1 VSRDSSQKRDEF
13 WVSLVEFCRK
23 PSATNGR
30 MLLEEQFREGW
41 LYASLAKAQLQ
52 PSEIASAVGNF
63 GKYLKHRKD
72 NPKNYSSEDALDFAC
87 HCPLCRGEAGV
98 HYIRVFD
105 LACNLYAAVYTVR
118 QATEHNRDLLHEP
131 ITDYFHKAVRFL
143 RQGAEKLTSI
153 SWKATDPLRDLLHQY
168 AARYPDPAM
177 NLIDELLHYFLHGQ
191 WRPSQRGVAATFPLA
206 FQNGGAI
213 AKLVLE
219 RTDALVSGFY
229 PHPKLLLATRW
240 DEAFAEQFACA
251 WAHHATDRNATLR
264 WSLEPYR
271 SEGTVWKGVAITGPS
286 IGAAVGVALKCI
298 ENPNQPP
305 PDIDCALT
313 GKLEPNGS
321 LGNVGGYRGKSTL
334 FVKYP
339 NLRLIYPCCDAEV
352 VQDEIPDYLDRLIPV
367 DTLEQALQHA
377 IELPDAVRAY
387 LEQLI
392 EKLDNTPWYYN
403 GQQISPQEHFIPS
416 RVLVEKLPAVRPEQP
431 VREQSRP
438 EESDRGFAAH
448 IRRMFGRARPR
459 STHQQAELQPQETP
473 GNPREELQSELY
485 DLPHTSHQRLQKLE
499 MSWSDFTKRIYE
511 DSARVNSEKRK
522 ELKRF
527 ALIGSPGSGKTF
539 STRHLAIKTAQQAL
553 QDLNEGKPL
562 DEICIPF
569 WLPAAKLGETGNL
582 RDAIAELLP
591 SLPRAWLDNI
601 LDNILEKGSFLLVI
615 DALDELRVSQQAKFQ
630 TCVQRIGVQQGEG
643 QQDDGKVGVQ
653 QGEDQQEDGKV
664 DIQQGDGKKRIVLVT
679 CRTMHW
685 EERSRWLGWEK
696 LPDAVEL
703 APLELREQRLF
714 IEKFFSAEISQAQS
728 LQKRLRENYVLQHAC
743 RTPLLLTFACLLHG
757 ENLLR
762 SDLTYAE
769 LYAHILRRLIRGT
782 WRNLAEPLAASE
794 VDEEPAMRQLETI
807 AWNLFRQSPERNL
820 FTLDEW
826 RSAESRVSPA
836 SLDPDELLK
845 KLERVGVVV
854 FAGYDGR
861 GDSQWSF
868 AHRSILEFLAARCL
882 SRQPNWLDEISQH
895 FWFQPEWVEVLTFLA
910 GLVENADPL
919 VERLEQEQDDIFGS
933 MLLLQARVVGFGKVS
948 ETLAQRVAERAVKWY
963 LRARVPNQFTLPI
976 LQAIGRHAVQPLCNV
991 IEQANHAPR
1000 MVRILQ
1006 KIPLL
1011 EDRRRKTLA
1020 AACEA
1025 LEVIG
1030 HPAAVDTLRSIL
1042 TSEEDFE
1049 IVRQAIRALC
1059 AIGDRSAV
1067 RALIQEMQNRGF
1079 AAYQPTEEW
1088 SKLGTVEAIEE
1099 LTKILGT
1106 ANQPWILAEIC
1117 RILGAVGSHKSVD
1130 ALIDALHNPEAQVRS
1145 AACYALGA
1153 IGSDKAVDPLI
1164 RALDDPEVEV
1174 RRGACYAL
1182 GAIGGDRAADALL
1195 QALDREEDSGV
1206 RARIYEALGKTGYAK
1221 SIDKLVDRG
1230 LREPEDWVYS
1240 EACKALG
1247 KLLPLSELDQRRQ
1260 ELAVTA
1266 LIEASQNGHPR
1277 FRLEAAK
1284 VLVEIGNPHAAE
1296 VLENILRE
1304 VQRTIRKEVFAVLER
1319 GKWTSR
1325 SFRELCR
1332 EMKYYNNFSFS
1343 FIGENIRICSEA
1355 RELLATIGSQ
1365 LSVQTLIDS
1374 LRSDFDLFL
1383 EVACRVLGVD
1393 TIQGSRLIQ
1402 QAIQEEDKRIR
1413 RRARR
1418 ELKKINRDSERI
1430 LTYAASTFSWY
1441 KSLVDAT
1448 RGSLSIITKP
1458 EAVPTLVDALESN
1471 DAYIELVVSI
1481 CDTLGAIGDERAV
1494 DALIQRAKH
1503 SENVGV
1509 RKAACHA
1516 LGAIGTPEAIQTLM
1530 EIALRGDRST
1540 CWAAFVA
1547 IYKAG
1552 AGRGYNYIASLLRVG
1567 RGEPQDEKL
1576 TRFLLG
1582 CAQYQISALERL
1594 RAIGSR
1600 SAIRHLLFIGDDHE
1614 TQIEAYVTAVEI
1626 CFKDIK
1632 PKESRNSQ
1640 NCKVLAS
1647 FLFTFFPY
1655 WALTDRP
1662 LLWNLLFAVCAF
1674 FKSRLTHSRFF
1685 QISLLKK
1692 LFSEFVIK
1700 VINIPSFI
1708 TDIVSLFSA
1717 RFRLRVSQRANP
1729 SGSLLDNWMW
1739 LWMVP
1744 PLGIRIISS
1753 LHVGVV
1759 TLFFRYFIILTLPF
1773 LLPLAMCCGFI
1784 SPKLAIYLFIAF
1796 AIMSI
1801 SFLAYSVIGLFL
1813 VIGSMLTRRI
1823 VRLSLPLLIVYIL
1836 SILFFERILDAFKA
1850 QLLQMYI
1857 LRI

>member
-13 WVSLVEFCRK
+13 WVSLVEFCRE

-52 PSEIASAVGNF
+52 PSEIASAVGEF
-63 GKYLKHRKD
+63 RKYLEHRKG
-72 NPKNYSSEDALDFAC
+72 NPENYSSEDALDFAC
-87 HCPLCRGEAGV
+87 HCPLCRGKAGV

-105 LACNLYAAVYTVR
+105 LAYKVYAAVYWFR
-118 QATEHNRDLLHEP
+118 KSEFSAAAGCLHQAVQMFWSTAPEIDS
-131 ITDYFHKAVRFL
+131 V
-143 RQGAEKLTSI
+143 
-153 SWKATDPLRDLLHQY
+153 SWAADKDKSLRDLLCQY
-168 AARYPDPAM
+168 AARYPDPAL
-177 NLIDELLHYFLHGQ
+177 NLIDELLYYFQHGQ

-213 AKLVLE
+213 AKLALE
-219 RTDALVSGFY
+219 QTDALVPGFY
-229 PHPKLLLATRW
+229 PHPELLLATRW
-240 DEAFAEQFACA
+240 DRDFAEQFACA
-251 WAHHATDRNATLR
+251 WQHHATDTTASLR

-271 SEGTVWKGVAITGPS
+271 SVGKCWRGQTLGGPS
-286 IGAAVGVALKCI
+286 VGAAVGVALKCLQS
-298 ENPNQPP
+298 PDLPP

-313 GKLEPNGS
+313 GKLEPNGT
-321 LGNVGGYRGKSTL
+321 LGSVGGYLQKTL
-334 FVKYP
+334 PFDRYSALHLVIP
-339 NLRLIYPCCDAEV
+339 HCDSLEVREDLPDWSARLIAAQSLNEALEHAIQLPRAV
-352 VQDEIPDYLDRLIPV
+352 RTYLERLIAQLDDIP
-367 DTLEQALQHA
+367 
-377 IELPDAVRAY
+377 LPLY
-387 LEQLI
+387 H
-392 EKLDNTPWYYN
+392 N
-403 GQQISPQEHFIPS
+403 GQKLTNQQLFTPL
-416 RVLVEKLPAVRPEQP
+416 RVLVQKPPLERSQ
-431 VREQSRP
+431 RTTSEQSR
-438 EESDRGFAAH
+438 ESESRRGFRGFLDRYFR
-448 IRRMFGRARPR
+448 IRTPSATYQRIEP
-459 STHQQAELQPQETP
+459 QPQEASGDP
-473 GNPREELQSELY
+473 FEELRSEFYDSPYTLLRRQQQEEMLWRDFKKNILSEAQSHSE
-485 DLPHTSHQRLQKLE
+485 E
-499 MSWSDFTKRIYE
+499 
-511 DSARVNSEKRK
+511 SASRGH
-522 ELKRF
+522 KRF
-527 ALIGSPGSGKTF
+527 ALIGPPGSGKTF
-539 STRHLAIKTAQQAL
+539 GTRHLAITVAQNAL
-553 QDLNEGKPL
+553 QQLNKGQPL
-562 DEICIPF
+562 DEIRIPF
-569 WLPAAKLGETGNL
+569 WLPANKLGETGDL
-582 RDAIAELLP
+582 KTAITQELSEVPLP
-591 SLPRAWLDNI
+591 WLERV
-601 LDNILEKGSFLLVI
+601 LQKGLFLLVI
-615 DALDELRVSQQAKFQ
+615 DALDELPEHLQKSFRK
-630 TCVQRIGVQQGEG
+630 CVQQLDATAGV
-643 QQDDGKVGVQ
+643 
-653 QGEDQQEDGKV
+653 
-664 DIQQGDGKKRIVLVT
+664 VLVT

-685 EERSRWLGWEK
+685 EKRSRWLGWEK

-782 WRNLAEPLAASE
+782 WRNLAEPLAAS
-794 VDEEPAMRQLETI
+794 DMGEELALRQLETI
-807 AWNLFRQSPERNL
+807 AWNLFRQSPESNL

-826 RSAESRVSPA
+826 CSAGSNASSTPLAPA
-836 SLDPDELLK
+836 ELLE

-854 FAGYDGR
+854 FAGHDGR
-861 GDSQWSF
+861 GDRQWSF

-882 SRQPNWLDEISQH
+882 SRQHNWLDEISQH

-919 VERLEQEQDDIFGS
+919 VDRLEQEQDDIFGS

-1042 TSEEDFE
+1042 VSERDYG
-1049 IVRQAIRALC
+1049 AKLKAHRALR

-1067 RALIQEMQNRGF
+1067 HALIQEMQNLGS
-1079 AAYQPTEEW
+1079 AAYLPAEAW

-1106 ANQPWILAEIC
+1106 ANQPRIRAEIC
-1117 RILGAVGSHKSVD
+1117 RILEAIGSDKAVD
-1130 ALIDALHNPEAQVRS
+1130 ALIRALNNPEAQVRS

-1164 RALDDPEVEV
+1164 RALDDPEVGV

-1182 GAIGGDRAADALL
+1182 GAIGGDRAVDALL

-1206 RARIYEALGKTGYAK
+1206 RAEIYKALGKTGYAK
-1221 SIDKLVDRG
+1221 SIDKLVERG
-1230 LREPEDWVYS
+1230 LREPEDWAYS
-1240 EACKALG
+1240 KACEALG
-1247 KLLPLSELDQRRQ
+1247 KLLLLPELDQRRQ

-1284 VLVEIGNPHAAE
+1284 VLVEIGSPHAAE
-1296 VLENILRE
+1296 ALENILRE
-1304 VQRTIRKEVFAVLER
+1304 VQRTIREEVFAALEQ
-1319 GKWTSR
+1319 GEWTSR

-1332 EMKYYNNFSFS
+1332 EMNYHNFS

-1355 RELLATIGSQ
+1355 RGLLATIGSQ

-1413 RRARR
+1413 RSARR
-1418 ELKKINRDSERI
+1418 ELKKINRDSELI
-1430 LTYAASTFSWY
+1430 LTDAASPDSWY
-1441 KSLVDAT
+1441 KLLVYAT
-1448 RGSLSIITKP
+1448 RASLSKITKP

-1530 EIALRGDRST
+1530 EIALRGDWST

-1552 AGRGYNYIASLLRVG
+1552 AGRGYNYIASRLRVG

-1632 PKESRNSQ
+1632 PEESRNSKIVK
-1640 NCKVLAS
+1640 CLRLFCLLS
-1647 FLFTFFPY
+1647 FHT
-1655 WALTDRP
+1655 
-1662 LLWNLLFAVCAF
+1662 
-1674 FKSRLTHSRFF
+1674 
-1685 QISLLKK
+1685 
-1692 LFSEFVIK
+1692 
-1700 VINIPSFI
+1700 
-1708 TDIVSLFSA
+1708 
-1717 RFRLRVSQRANP
+1717 
-1729 SGSLLDNWMW
+1729 
-1739 LWMVP
+1739 
-1744 PLGIRIISS
+1744 
-1753 LHVGVV
+1753 
-1759 TLFFRYFIILTLPF
+1759 
-1773 LLPLAMCCGFI
+1773 
-1784 SPKLAIYLFIAF
+1784 
-1796 AIMSI
+1796 
-1801 SFLAYSVIGLFL
+1801 GL
-1813 VIGSMLTRRI
+1813 
-1823 VRLSLPLLIVYIL
+1823 
-1836 SILFFERILDAFKA
+1836 
-1850 QLLQMYI
+1850 
-1857 LRI
+1857 

>member
-1 VSRDSSQKRDEF
+1 VRTYLERLIAQLDDIPLPLYHNGQKLTNQQLFTPLRVLVQKPPLERSQRTTSEQSRESESRRGFRGFLDRYF
-13 WVSLVEFCRK
+13 RIRT
-23 PSATNGR
+23 PSATYQR
-30 MLLEEQFREGW
+30 
-41 LYASLAKAQLQ
+41 
-52 PSEIASAVGNF
+52 I
-63 GKYLKHRKD
+63 
-72 NPKNYSSEDALDFAC
+72 
-87 HCPLCRGEAGV
+87 
-98 HYIRVFD
+98 
-105 LACNLYAAVYTVR
+105 
-118 QATEHNRDLLHEP
+118 EP
-131 ITDYFHKAVRFL
+131 
-143 RQGAEKLTSI
+143 
-153 SWKATDPLRDLLHQY
+153 
-168 AARYPDPAM
+168 
-177 NLIDELLHYFLHGQ
+177 
-191 WRPSQRGVAATFPLA
+191 
-206 FQNGGAI
+206 
-213 AKLVLE
+213 
-219 RTDALVSGFY
+219 
-229 PHPKLLLATRW
+229 
-240 DEAFAEQFACA
+240 
-251 WAHHATDRNATLR
+251 
-264 WSLEPYR
+264 
-271 SEGTVWKGVAITGPS
+271 
-286 IGAAVGVALKCI
+286 
-298 ENPNQPP
+298 
-305 PDIDCALT
+305 
-313 GKLEPNGS
+313 
-321 LGNVGGYRGKSTL
+321 
-334 FVKYP
+334 
-339 NLRLIYPCCDAEV
+339 
-352 VQDEIPDYLDRLIPV
+352 
-367 DTLEQALQHA
+367 
-377 IELPDAVRAY
+377 
-387 LEQLI
+387 
-392 EKLDNTPWYYN
+392 
-403 GQQISPQEHFIPS
+403 
-416 RVLVEKLPAVRPEQP
+416 
-431 VREQSRP
+431 
-438 EESDRGFAAH
+438 
-448 IRRMFGRARPR
+448 
-459 STHQQAELQPQETP
+459 QPQEASGDP
-473 GNPREELQSELY
+473 FEELRSEFY
-485 DLPHTSHQRLQKLE
+485 DSPYTLLRRQQQEE
-499 MSWSDFTKRIYE
+499 MLWRDFTKNILSE
-511 DSARVNSEKRK
+511 AQSHSEESASRGH
-522 ELKRF
+522 KRF
-527 ALIGSPGSGKTF
+527 ALIGPPGSGKTF
-539 STRHLAIKTAQQAL
+539 GTRHLAITVAQNAL
-553 QDLNEGKPL
+553 QQLNKGQPL
-562 DEICIPF
+562 DEIRIPF
-569 WLPAAKLGETGNL
+569 WLPANKLGETGDL
-582 RDAIAELLP
+582 KTAITQELSEVPLP
-591 SLPRAWLDNI
+591 WLERV
-601 LDNILEKGSFLLVI
+601 LQKGLFLLVI
-615 DALDELRVSQQAKFQ
+615 DALDELPEHLQKSFRK
-630 TCVQRIGVQQGEG
+630 CVQQLDATAGV
-643 QQDDGKVGVQ
+643 
-653 QGEDQQEDGKV
+653 
-664 DIQQGDGKKRIVLVT
+664 VLVT

-728 LQKRLRENYVLQHAC
+728 LQKRLHENYVLQHAC

-794 VDEEPAMRQLETI
+794 VDEELAMRQLETI

-836 SLDPDELLK
+836 SLDPAELLE

-1006 KIPLL
+1006 EILLL
-1011 EDRRRKTLA
+1011 EDRRRETLA

-1042 TSEEDFE
+1042 VIERAYNLE
-1049 IVRQAIRALC
+1049 AHRALC

-1067 RALIQEMQNRGF
+1067 QALIEEMQNSNFIPSEVR
-1079 AAYQPTEEW
+1079 

-1099 LTKILGT
+1099 LTENLRRVS
-1106 ANQPWILAEIC
+1106 QPWILAEIC

-1130 ALIDALHNPEAQVRS
+1130 ALIDALHNPGAQVRS

-1174 RRGACYAL
+1174 RIGACYAL

-1206 RARIYEALGKTGYAK
+1206 RAEIYKALGKTGYAK
-1221 SIDKLVDRG
+1221 SIDKLVERR

-1247 KLLPLSELDQRRQ
+1247 KLLLLPELDQRRQ

-1284 VLVEIGNPHAAE
+1284 VLVEIGNPHAAAA
-1296 VLENILRE
+1296 LENILRE
-1304 VQRTIRKEVFAVLER
+1304 VQRTIREEVFAALEQ
-1319 GKWTSR
+1319 GEWTSW
-1325 SFRELCR
+1325 SFRELCG
-1332 EMKYYNNFSFS
+1332 EMEYYNNFSFS

-1355 RELLATIGSQ
+1355 RGLLATIGSQ

-1418 ELKKINRDSERI
+1418 ELKKINRDSEPI
-1430 LTYAASTFSWY
+1430 LTDAASPDSWY
-1441 KSLVDAT
+1441 KSLVYAT
-1448 RGSLSIITKP
+1448 RESLSKITKP

-1567 RGEPQDEKL
+1567 RDEPQDEKL
-1576 TRFLLG
+1576 TRFLIG
-1582 CAQYQISALERL
+1582 GAQYQISALERL

-1632 PKESRNSQ
+1632 PEESRNSQ
-1640 NCKVLAS
+1640 NCKMLAS

-1655 WALTDRP
+1655 WALTDRPLMFLQSEDKSP

-1692 LFSEFVIK
+1692 LFSRFVIE
-1700 VINIPSFI
+1700 VINIPSLI
-1708 TDIVSLFSA
+1708 TDVISLFSA
-1717 RFRLRVSQRANP
+1717 RFWLRVSQRANP

-1759 TLFFRYFIILTLPF
+1759 TLFFQYLIILPIFSLPF

-1813 VIGSMLTRRI
+1813 VIGSMLTRCI

-1836 SILFFERILDAFKA
+1836 SILLFFDTIFYYFSI
-1850 QLLQMYI
+1850 QY
-1857 LRI
+1857 

>member
-1 VSRDSSQKRDEF
+1 MSRDSSQKRDEF

-72 NPKNYSSEDALDFAC
+72 NPENYSSEDALDFAC

-118 QATEHNRDLLHEP
+118 QATEHNRDLLREP

-177 NLIDELLHYFLHGQ
+177 NLIDELLHYFLHGR
-191 WRPSQRGVAATFPLA
+191 WREPQRKVAATFPLA

-213 AKLVLE
+213 AKLALE
-219 RTDALVSGFY
+219 QTDALVPGFY
-229 PHPKLLLATRW
+229 PHPELLLATRW
-240 DEAFAEQFACA
+240 DRDFAEQFACA
-251 WAHHATDRNATLR
+251 WQHHAPDKTAALR
-264 WSLEPYR
+264 WELEPYR
-271 SEGTVWKGVAITGPS
+271 SEGRVWDGVPISGPS
-286 IGAAVGVALKCI
+286 VGAAAGVALKCI

-313 GKLEPNGS
+313 GKLEPDGTLGS
-321 LGNVGGYRGKSTL
+321 VGGYLQKTLPFDRYSALHLVIPHCDSLEVRGDLPDWSA
-334 FVKYP
+334 
-339 NLRLIYPCCDAEV
+339 RLIAAQSVNEALEHAIQLPRAV
-352 VQDEIPDYLDRLIPV
+352 RTYLERLIAQLDDIP
-367 DTLEQALQHA
+367 
-377 IELPDAVRAY
+377 LPLY
-387 LEQLI
+387 H
-392 EKLDNTPWYYN
+392 N
-403 GQQISPQEHFIPS
+403 GQKLTNQQLFTPL
-416 RVLVEKLPAVRPEQP
+416 RVLVQKPPLERSQ
-431 VREQSRP
+431 RTTSEQSR
-438 EESDRGFAAH
+438 ESESRRGFRGLLDRYFR
-448 IRRMFGRARPR
+448 IRTPSATYQRIEP
-459 STHQQAELQPQETP
+459 QPQEASGDP
-473 GNPREELQSELY
+473 FEELRSEFY
-485 DLPHTSHQRLQKLE
+485 DSPYTLLRRQQQEE
-499 MSWSDFTKRIYE
+499 MLWRDFTKNILSE
-511 DSARVNSEKRK
+511 AQSHSEESASRGH
-522 ELKRF
+522 KRF
-527 ALIGSPGSGKTF
+527 ALIGPPGSGKTF
-539 STRHLAIKTAQQAL
+539 GTRHLAITVAQNAL
-553 QDLNEGKPL
+553 QQLNKGQPL
-562 DEICIPF
+562 DEIRIPF
-569 WLPAAKLGETGNL
+569 WLPANKLGETGDL
-582 RDAIAELLP
+582 KTAITQELSEVPLP
-591 SLPRAWLDNI
+591 WLERV
-601 LDNILEKGSFLLVI
+601 LQKGLFLLVI
-615 DALDELRVSQQAKFQ
+615 DALDELPEHLQKSFRK
-630 TCVQRIGVQQGEG
+630 CVQQLDATAGV
-643 QQDDGKVGVQ
+643 
-653 QGEDQQEDGKV
+653 
-664 DIQQGDGKKRIVLVT
+664 VLVT

-685 EERSRWLGWEK
+685 EKRSRWLGWRT
-696 LPDAVEL
+696 LPNAAEL
-703 APLELREQRLF
+703 APLNPREQRALA
-714 IEKFFSAEISQAQS
+714 EKFFGKGTPQALSIQ
-728 LQKRLRENYVLQHAC
+728 QTLRESYVLRHAC
-743 RTPLLLTFACLLHG
+743 RTPLLLIFACMLHR
-757 ENLLR
+757 EDALPSNI
-762 SDLTYAE
+762 TYAT
-769 LYAHILRRLIRGT
+769 LYADIVKYFLQGK
-782 WRNLAEPLAASE
+782 WRTTE
-794 VDEEPAMRQLETI
+794 VSLVTTEGEEADVYEMLDTI
-807 AWNLFRQSPERNL
+807 AWNLFRQSPEQNA
-820 FTLDEW
+820 FTRRAWLQAASECPQD
-826 RSAESRVSPA
+826 APLSPR
-836 SLDPDELLK
+836 
-845 KLERVGVVV
+845 KLMDALEQLGLVI
-854 FAGYDGR
+854 FAGYSEQR
-861 GDSQWSF
+861 YPQWSF
-868 AHRSILEFLAARCL
+868 AHRSILEFLAARYL
-882 SRQPNWLDEISQH
+882 SHQPNWLDEISQH
-895 FWFQPEWVEVLTFLA
+895 FWFQPEWVEVLTFLS
-910 GLVENADPL
+910 GLVGNADPL
-919 VERLEQEQDDIFGS
+919 VERLEQEGDDIFGS
-933 MLLLQARVVGFGKVS
+933 MLYLQARVVGFGKVS

-1088 SKLGTVEAIEE
+1088 SKLDTVEAIEE

-1106 ANQPWILAEIC
+1106 PNQPWIRKDIC
-1117 RILGAVGSHKSVD
+1117 SILGAIGSDKAVD
-1130 ALIDALHNPEAQVRS
+1130 PLIRALNDPEAQVRS
-1145 AACYALGA
+1145 AACHALGA

-1164 RALDDPEVEV
+1164 RALDDPEVGV
-1174 RRGACYAL
+1174 RIEACYAL

-1195 QALDREEDSGV
+1195 QALDSERNSSV
-1206 RARIYEALGKTGYAK
+1206 RTKIYEALGEMGYAK
-1221 SIDKLVDRG
+1221 SIDKLVERG
-1230 LREPEDWVYS
+1230 LREPEVWVYS
-1240 EACKALG
+1240 RACKALG
-1247 KLLPLSELDQRRQ
+1247 KLLLLPELDQRRQ

-1284 VLVEIGNPHAAE
+1284 VLVEIGSPHAAE
-1296 VLENILRE
+1296 ALENILRE
-1304 VQRTIRKEVFAVLER
+1304 VQRTIREEVFAVLER
-1319 GKWTSR
+1319 GDWPVW
-1325 SFRELCR
+1325 
-1332 EMKYYNNFSFS
+1332 SFS
-1343 FIGENIRICSEA
+1343 ILCDRLEFVAFEDRTIHREA
-1355 RELLATIGSQ
+1355 CALLAKIGSQ

-1430 LTYAASTFSWY
+1430 LTYAASPDSWY

-1503 SENVGV
+1503 SENVRV

-1552 AGRGYNYIASLLRVG
+1552 AGRGYNYIASLLRGG

-1594 RAIGSR
+1594 RAIGGR

-1632 PKESRNSQ
+1632 PEESRNSQ
-1640 NCKVLAS
+1640 NCKMLAS

-1662 LLWNLLFAVCAF
+1662 LMSLRSEDKSPLLWNLLFTVCAF

-1700 VINIPSFI
+1700 MINAPSWI
-1708 TDIVSLFSA
+1708 TDIISLFSA
-1717 RFRLRVSQRANP
+1717 RFWLRVSQRANP

-1753 LHVGVV
+1753 LHVAVV
-1759 TLFFRYFIILTLPF
+1759 TLLFLYLIISSIY
-1773 LLPLAMCCGFI
+1773 LLLLAMICCFI
-1784 SPKLAIYLFIAF
+1784 SPKLVIYLFIGF

-1801 SFLAYSVIGLFL
+1801 
-1813 VIGSMLTRRI
+1813 
-1823 VRLSLPLLIVYIL
+1823 
-1836 SILFFERILDAFKA
+1836 FFWSTA
-1850 QLLQMYI
+1850 
-1857 LRI
+1857 

>member
-1 VSRDSSQKRDEF
+1 MDKARQSVFESEPLNAGKAA
-13 WVSLVEFCRK
+13 SLTVRLRK
-23 PSATNGR
+23 GALDLYTELALVKSWEVAAPSLGD
-30 MLLEEQFREGW
+30 FREY
-41 LYASLAKAQLQ
+41 LSKSKVQQLLR
-52 PSEIASAVGNF
+52 EGNF
-63 GKYLKHRKD
+63 
-72 NPKNYSSEDALDFAC
+72 AC
-87 HCPLCRGEAGV
+87 YCPLCRGEAGV

-118 QATEHNRDLLHEP
+118 QATEHNRDLLREP

-143 RQGAEKLTSI
+143 RKGAEKLTSI

-168 AARYPDPAM
+168 ASRYPDPAM
-177 NLIDELLHYFLHGQ
+177 NLIDELLHYFLHGR
-191 WRPSQRGVAATFPLA
+191 WREPQRKVAATFPLA
-206 FQNGGAI
+206 DDSDDGAI

-219 RTDALVSGFY
+219 RTDALVPGFY
-229 PHPKLLLATRW
+229 PHPKLLLAARW
-240 DEAFAEQFACA
+240 NQEFAEQFACA
-251 WAHHATDRNATLR
+251 WERHTTDKTAALR
-264 WSLEPYR
+264 WNLERYR
-271 SEGTVWKGVAITGPS
+271 NEGKCWQGKTLGGPS
-286 IGAAVGVALKCI
+286 VGAAVGVALKCI
-298 ENPNQPP
+298 EKPNLPP
-305 PDIDCALT
+305 PDIDRALT

-392 EKLDNTPWYYN
+392 ENLDNTPWYYN
-403 GQQISPQEHFIPS
+403 GQQISPREHFIPL

-448 IRRMFGRARPR
+448 IRRMFRRARPR

-473 GNPREELQSELY
+473 GNPREELQSGLY

-511 DSARVNSEKRK
+511 DSARVNPEKRK

-653 QGEDQQEDGKV
+653 QGEDQQKDGKV

-714 IEKFFSAEISQAQS
+714 IEKFFSAEISQAQF
-728 LQKRLRENYVLQHAC
+728 LRKLLHENYVLQHAC

-794 VDEEPAMRQLETI
+794 VDEERAMRQLETI

-820 FTLDEW
+820 FTWDEW

-836 SLDPDELLK
+836 SLDPAELLK

-854 FAGYDGR
+854 FAGYDGC
-861 GDSQWSF
+861 GDRQWSF
-868 AHRSILEFLAARCL
+868 AHRSILEFLAARYL

-895 FWFQPEWVEVLTFLA
+895 FWFEPEWVEVLTFLA

-1088 SKLGTVEAIEE
+1088 SKLDTVEAIEE

-1106 ANQPWILAEIC
+1106 ANQPWIREDIC
-1117 RILGAVGSHKSVD
+1117 SILGAIGSDKAVD
-1130 ALIDALHNPEAQVRS
+1130 PLIRALNNPEAQVRS
-1145 AACYALGA
+1145 AACHALGA

-1164 RALDDPEVEV
+1164 RALDDPEVGV
-1174 RRGACYAL
+1174 RIEACYAL

-1195 QALDREEDSGV
+1195 QALDSERNSSV
-1206 RARIYEALGKTGYAK
+1206 RTKIYEALGEMGCAK
-1221 SIDKLVDRG
+1221 SIDKLVERG
-1230 LREPEDWVYS
+1230 LREPEVWVYS
-1240 EACKALG
+1240 KACKALG
-1247 KLLPLSELDQRRQ
+1247 KLLLLSEHDQRRQ

-1284 VLVEIGNPHAAE
+1284 VLVEIGSPHAAE
-1296 VLENILRE
+1296 ALENILRE
-1304 VQRTIRKEVFAVLER
+1304 VQRTIREEVFAVLER
-1319 GKWTSR
+1319 GDWPVW
-1325 SFRELCR
+1325 
-1332 EMKYYNNFSFS
+1332 SFS
-1343 FIGENIRICSEA
+1343 ILCDRLEFVAFEDRTIHREA
-1355 RELLATIGSQ
+1355 CALLAKIGSQ

-1430 LTYAASTFSWY
+1430 LTYAASPDSWY

-1503 SENVGV
+1503 SENVRV

-1632 PKESRNSQ
+1632 PEESRNSQ
-1640 NCKVLAS
+1640 NCKILAS

-1685 QISLLKK
+1685 RISLLKI
-1692 LFSEFVIK
+1692 LFSRFVIE
-1700 VINIPSFI
+1700 VINIPSSI
-1708 TDIVSLFSA
+1708 TDVISLFSA
-1717 RFRLRVSQRANP
+1717 RFWLRVSQRAYP

-1744 PLGIRIISS
+1744 PLGIRIIST
-1753 LHVGVV
+1753 LHVVVV
-1759 TLFFRYFIILTLPF
+1759 TLLFYYLIIFIIF
-1773 LLPLAMCCGFI
+1773 SLPLAMSCCFI
-1784 SPKLAIYLFIAF
+1784 SPKLAIYLFIGF

-1801 SFLAYSVIGLFL
+1801 FFLEYSLIGLFL
-1813 VIGSMLTRRI
+1813 VIGSMLTRCI

-1836 SILFFERILDAFKA
+1836 SILLFFDTIFYYFSI
-1850 QLLQMYI
+1850 QY
-1857 LRI
+1857 

>member
-1 VSRDSSQKRDEF
+1 VDKARQSVFESEPLSADKAASLTVRLRKGALDLYTELALVKSWEVAAPSLGDFRKYLSESQ
-13 WVSLVEFCRK
+13 VQQ
-23 PSATNGR
+23 
-30 MLLEEQFREGW
+30 LLREG
-41 LYASLAKAQLQ
+41 
-52 PSEIASAVGNF
+52 N
-63 GKYLKHRKD
+63 
-72 NPKNYSSEDALDFAC
+72 FAC
-87 HCPLCRGEAGV
+87 YCPLCRGEAGV

-118 QATEHNRDLLHEP
+118 QATEHNRDSLHQSVA
-131 ITDYFHKAVRFL
+131 DYFYEAVQLL
-143 RQGAEKLTSI
+143 RPGAGKLISI
-153 SWKATDPLRDLLHQY
+153 SWTATDPLRDLLHQY
-168 AARYPDPAM
+168 ASRYPDPAL
-177 NLIDELLHYFLHGQ
+177 NLIDELLYYFQHGR
-191 WRPSQRGVAATFPLA
+191 WREPQRKVAATFPLA

-213 AKLVLE
+213 AKLALE
-219 RTDALVSGFY
+219 RTDALVPGFY
-229 PHPKLLLATRW
+229 PHPELLLATRW

-251 WAHHATDRNATLR
+251 WQHHAPDKTAALR
-264 WSLEPYR
+264 WELEPYR
-271 SEGTVWKGVAITGPS
+271 SEGRVWDGVPISGPS
-286 IGAAVGVALKCI
+286 VGAAVGVALKCLHALDL
-298 ENPNQPP
+298 PP

-377 IELPDAVRAY
+377 IELPEAVRAY
-387 LEQLI
+387 LQQLI
-392 EKLDNTPWYYN
+392 AKLDETPWYCN
-403 GQQISPQEHFIPS
+403 GQQISPREHFIPL

-473 GNPREELQSELY
+473 GNPREELQSGLY

-511 DSARVNSEKRK
+511 DSARVNPEKRK

-539 STRHLAIKTAQQAL
+539 STRHLAIKTALEAL
-553 QDLNEGKPL
+553 QQLNEGKPL

-569 WLPAAKLGETGNL
+569 WLPAAKLGETGDL
-582 RDAIAELLP
+582 KKAIAQSSP
-591 SLPRAWLDNI
+591 SIPKAWLDSV
-601 LDNILEKGSFLLVI
+601 LEKGSFLLVI
-615 DALDELRVSQQAKFQ
+615 DALDELLVSQQANFRASIQ
-630 TCVQRIGVQQGEG
+630 EIGVQQEEG
-643 QQDDGKVGVQ
+643 
-653 QGEDQQEDGKV
+653 QQEDGKV
-664 DIQQGDGKKRIVLVT
+664 GIPQGEGQQEVGRVGTPQREGQKQDEKKRIVLVT

-703 APLELREQRLF
+703 APLELREQQAI
-714 IEKFFSAEISQAQS
+714 IEKFFSEEISQARI
-728 LQKRLRENYVLQHAC
+728 LQKLLRENYVLQHAC
-743 RTPLLLTFACLLHG
+743 RTPLLLTFACLLHS
-757 ENLLR
+757 ENLLQ
-762 SDLTYAE
+762 SGVTYTDLYNV
-769 LYAHILRRLIRGT
+769 ILRQLVKGE
-782 WRNLAEPLAASE
+782 WRNVAEPLAASE
-794 VDEEPAMRQLETI
+794 VDEERAMRQLETI

-1011 EDRRRKTLA
+1011 EDRRRETLA

-1088 SKLGTVEAIEE
+1088 SKLDTVEAIEE

-1106 ANQPWILAEIC
+1106 ANQPWIREDIC
-1117 RILGAVGSHKSVD
+1117 RILGAIGSDKAVD
-1130 ALIDALHNPEAQVRS
+1130 ALIRALNYPEAQVRR

-1206 RARIYEALGKTGYAK
+1206 RAEIYKALGKTGYAK
-1221 SIDKLVDRG
+1221 SIDKLVERG

-1247 KLLPLSELDQRRQ
+1247 KLLLLPELDQRRQ

-1284 VLVEIGNPHAAE
+1284 VLVEIGNPHAAAA
-1296 VLENILRE
+1296 LENILRE
-1304 VQRTIRKEVFAVLER
+1304 VQRTIREEVFAALER
-1319 GKWTSR
+1319 GKWTSW

-1332 EMKYYNNFSFS
+1332 EMKYHNFS
-1343 FIGENIRICSEA
+1343 FIGENIRICSAA
-1355 RELLATIGSQ
+1355 RGLLATIGSQ

-1402 QAIQEEDKRIR
+1402 QAIQEKDERIR

-1418 ELKKINRDSERI
+1418 ELKKINRDSEPI
-1430 LTYAASTFSWY
+1430 LTDAASPDSWY

-1448 RGSLSIITKP
+1448 RELLSKITKP
-1458 EAVPTLVDALESN
+1458 KAVPTLVDALESN

-1632 PKESRNSQ
+1632 PEESRNSQ
-1640 NCKVLAS
+1640 NCKMLAS

-1708 TDIVSLFSA
+1708 TDIISLFSA
-1717 RFRLRVSQRANP
+1717 RFWLRVSQRANP

-1759 TLFFRYFIILTLPF
+1759 TLFFQYFIILPLPF
-1773 LLPLAMCCGFI
+1773 LLPLAMCCCFI
-1784 SPKLAIYLFIAF
+1784 SPKLAIYLFVAF

-1801 SFLAYSVIGLFL
+1801 SFLAHSVIGLFL

-1836 SILFFERILDAFKA
+1836 YILFFYIILDAFKA

>member
-1 VSRDSSQKRDEF
+1 
-13 WVSLVEFCRK
+13 
-23 PSATNGR
+23 
-30 MLLEEQFREGW
+30 
-41 LYASLAKAQLQ
+41 
-52 PSEIASAVGNF
+52 
-63 GKYLKHRKD
+63 
-72 NPKNYSSEDALDFAC
+72 
-87 HCPLCRGEAGV
+87 
-98 HYIRVFD
+98 
-105 LACNLYAAVYTVR
+105 
-118 QATEHNRDLLHEP
+118 
-131 ITDYFHKAVRFL
+131 
-143 RQGAEKLTSI
+143 
-153 SWKATDPLRDLLHQY
+153 
-168 AARYPDPAM
+168 
-177 NLIDELLHYFLHGQ
+177 
-191 WRPSQRGVAATFPLA
+191 
-206 FQNGGAI
+206 
-213 AKLVLE
+213 
-219 RTDALVSGFY
+219 
-229 PHPKLLLATRW
+229 
-240 DEAFAEQFACA
+240 
-251 WAHHATDRNATLR
+251 
-264 WSLEPYR
+264 
-271 SEGTVWKGVAITGPS
+271 
-286 IGAAVGVALKCI
+286 
-298 ENPNQPP
+298 
-305 PDIDCALT
+305 
-313 GKLEPNGS
+313 
-321 LGNVGGYRGKSTL
+321 
-334 FVKYP
+334 
-339 NLRLIYPCCDAEV
+339 
-352 VQDEIPDYLDRLIPV
+352 
-367 DTLEQALQHA
+367 
-377 IELPDAVRAY
+377 
-387 LEQLI
+387 
-392 EKLDNTPWYYN
+392 
-403 GQQISPQEHFIPS
+403 
-416 RVLVEKLPAVRPEQP
+416 
-431 VREQSRP
+431 
-438 EESDRGFAAH
+438 
-448 IRRMFGRARPR
+448 
-459 STHQQAELQPQETP
+459 
-473 GNPREELQSELY
+473 
-485 DLPHTSHQRLQKLE
+485 
-499 MSWSDFTKRIYE
+499 
-511 DSARVNSEKRK
+511 
-522 ELKRF
+522 
-527 ALIGSPGSGKTF
+527 
-539 STRHLAIKTAQQAL
+539 
-553 QDLNEGKPL
+553 
-562 DEICIPF
+562 
-569 WLPAAKLGETGNL
+569 
-582 RDAIAELLP
+582 
-591 SLPRAWLDNI
+591 
-601 LDNILEKGSFLLVI
+601 
-615 DALDELRVSQQAKFQ
+615 
-630 TCVQRIGVQQGEG
+630 
-643 QQDDGKVGVQ
+643 
-653 QGEDQQEDGKV
+653 
-664 DIQQGDGKKRIVLVT
+664 
-679 CRTMHW
+679 
-685 EERSRWLGWEK
+685 
-696 LPDAVEL
+696 
-703 APLELREQRLF
+703 
-714 IEKFFSAEISQAQS
+714 
-728 LQKRLRENYVLQHAC
+728 
-743 RTPLLLTFACLLHG
+743 
-757 ENLLR
+757 
-762 SDLTYAE
+762 
-769 LYAHILRRLIRGT
+769 
-782 WRNLAEPLAASE
+782 
-794 VDEEPAMRQLETI
+794 
-807 AWNLFRQSPERNL
+807 
-820 FTLDEW
+820 
-826 RSAESRVSPA
+826 
-836 SLDPDELLK
+836 
-845 KLERVGVVV
+845 
-854 FAGYDGR
+854 
-861 GDSQWSF
+861 
-868 AHRSILEFLAARCL
+868 
-882 SRQPNWLDEISQH
+882 
-895 FWFQPEWVEVLTFLA
+895 
-910 GLVENADPL
+910 
-919 VERLEQEQDDIFGS
+919 
-933 MLLLQARVVGFGKVS
+933 
-948 ETLAQRVAERAVKWY
+948 
-963 LRARVPNQFTLPI
+963 
-976 LQAIGRHAVQPLCNV
+976 
-991 IEQANHAPR
+991 
-1000 MVRILQ
+1000 
-1006 KIPLL
+1006 
-1011 EDRRRKTLA
+1011 
-1020 AACEA
+1020 

-1067 RALIQEMQNRGF
+1067 HALIQKMQNRGY
-1079 AAYQPTEEW
+1079 AAYWPAEDW

-1106 ANQPWILAEIC
+1106 ANQPWIREEIC
-1117 RILGAVGSHKSVD
+1117 IILQAIGSDKAVD
-1130 ALIDALHNPEAQVRS
+1130 ALIRALNDPEAQVRR

-1153 IGSDKAVDPLI
+1153 IGSDKVVDPLI

-1221 SIDKLVDRG
+1221 SIDKLVERG
-1230 LREPEDWVYS
+1230 LREPEDGVYS

-1284 VLVEIGNPHAAE
+1284 VLVEIGNLHAAE

-1383 EVACRVLGVD
+1383 EVACRMLGVD

-1418 ELKKINRDSERI
+1418 ELKKINRDSEPI
-1430 LTYAASTFSWY
+1430 LTDAARTFSWY

-1448 RGSLSIITKP
+1448 RESLSKITKP

-1640 NCKVLAS
+1640 NCKFLAS

>member
-63 GKYLKHRKD
+63 GKYLKHRKG
-72 NPKNYSSEDALDFAC
+72 NPENYSSEDALDFAC
-87 HCPLCRGEAGV
+87 HCPLCRGKAGV

-105 LACNLYAAVYTVR
+105 LAYKVYAAVYWFR
-118 QATEHNRDLLHEP
+118 KSEFSAAAGCLHQAVQMFWSTAPEIDS
-131 ITDYFHKAVRFL
+131 V
-143 RQGAEKLTSI
+143 
-153 SWKATDPLRDLLHQY
+153 SWAADKDKSLRDLLCQY

-177 NLIDELLHYFLHGQ
+177 NLIDELLHYFLHGR
-191 WRPSQRGVAATFPLA
+191 WREPQRKVAATFPLA

-213 AKLVLE
+213 AKLALE
-219 RTDALVSGFY
+219 QTDALVPGFY
-229 PHPKLLLATRW
+229 PHPELLLATRW
-240 DEAFAEQFACA
+240 DRDFAEQFACA
-251 WAHHATDRNATLR
+251 WQHHAPDKTAALR
-264 WSLEPYR
+264 WELEPYR
-271 SEGTVWKGVAITGPS
+271 SEGRVWDGVPISGPS
-286 IGAAVGVALKCI
+286 VGAAVGVALKCLHALDL
-298 ENPNQPP
+298 PP

-321 LGNVGGYRGKSTL
+321 LGSVGGYLQKTL
-334 FVKYP
+334 PFDRYSALHLVIP
-339 NLRLIYPCCDAEV
+339 HCDSLEVREDLPDWSARLIAAQSVNEALEHAIQLPRAV
-352 VQDEIPDYLDRLIPV
+352 RTYLERLIAQLDDIP
-367 DTLEQALQHA
+367 
-377 IELPDAVRAY
+377 LPLY
-387 LEQLI
+387 H
-392 EKLDNTPWYYN
+392 N
-403 GQQISPQEHFIPS
+403 GQKLTNQQLFTPL
-416 RVLVEKLPAVRPEQP
+416 RVLVQKPPLERSQ
-431 VREQSRP
+431 RTTSEQSR
-438 EESDRGFAAH
+438 ESESRRGFRGFLDRYFR
-448 IRRMFGRARPR
+448 IRTPSATYQRIEP
-459 STHQQAELQPQETP
+459 QPQEASGDP
-473 GNPREELQSELY
+473 FEELRSEFY
-485 DLPHTSHQRLQKLE
+485 DSPYTLLRRQQQEE
-499 MSWSDFTKRIYE
+499 MLWRDFTKNILSE
-511 DSARVNSEKRK
+511 AQSHSEESASRGH
-522 ELKRF
+522 KRF
-527 ALIGSPGSGKTF
+527 ALIGPPGSGKTF
-539 STRHLAIKTAQQAL
+539 GTRHLAITVAQNAL
-553 QDLNEGKPL
+553 QQLNKGQPL
-562 DEICIPF
+562 DEIRIPF
-569 WLPAAKLGETGNL
+569 WLPANKLGETGDL
-582 RDAIAELLP
+582 KTAITQELSEVPLP
-591 SLPRAWLDNI
+591 WLERV
-601 LDNILEKGSFLLVI
+601 LQKGLFLLVI
-615 DALDELRVSQQAKFQ
+615 DALDELPEHLQKSFRK
-630 TCVQRIGVQQGEG
+630 CVQQLDATAGV
-643 QQDDGKVGVQ
+643 
-653 QGEDQQEDGKV
+653 
-664 DIQQGDGKKRIVLVT
+664 VLVT

-685 EERSRWLGWEK
+685 EKRSRWLGWEK

-714 IEKFFSAEISQAQS
+714 IEKFFSAEISQAQF
-728 LQKRLRENYVLQHAC
+728 LRKLLRENYVLQHAC

-769 LYAHILRRLIRGT
+769 LYAHILRRLIHGT
-782 WRNLAEPLAASE
+782 WRNLAEPLAASA
-794 VDEEPAMRQLETI
+794 VDEEQAMRQLETI

-826 RSAESRVSPA
+826 RSAGSRVSPA
-836 SLDPDELLK
+836 SLDPAELLK

-882 SRQPNWLDEISQH
+882 SRQTNWLDEISQH

-1011 EDRRRKTLA
+1011 EYRRRKTLA

-1030 HPAAVDTLRSIL
+1030 HPATVDTLRSIL
-1042 TSEEDFE
+1042 TSEEGF
-1049 IVRQAIRALC
+1049 IVRQARRALC

-1067 RALIQEMQNRGF
+1067 HALIQEMQNRGS

-1088 SKLGTVEAIEE
+1088 SKLDTVEAIEE

-1106 ANQPWILAEIC
+1106 ANQPWIREDIC
-1117 RILGAVGSHKSVD
+1117 RILGAIGSDKAVD
-1130 ALIDALHNPEAQVRS
+1130 ALIRALNNPEGQVRS

-1195 QALDREEDSGV
+1195 QALDREEDSRV
-1206 RARIYEALGKTGYAK
+1206 RAEIYKALGKTGYAK
-1221 SIDKLVDRG
+1221 SIDKLVERG
-1230 LREPEDWVYS
+1230 LREPEDRVYS
-1240 EACKALG
+1240 EACEALG
-1247 KLLPLSELDQRRQ
+1247 KLLLLPELDQRRQ

-1284 VLVEIGNPHAAE
+1284 VLVEIGNPHAAAA
-1296 VLENILRE
+1296 LENILRE
-1304 VQRTIRKEVFAVLER
+1304 VQRTIREEVFAALER
-1319 GKWTSR
+1319 GKWTSW
-1325 SFRELCR
+1325 SFRELCG

-1355 RELLATIGSQ
+1355 RGLLATIGSQ

-1393 TIQGSRLIQ
+1393 TIQESRLIQ

-1418 ELKKINRDSERI
+1418 ELKKINRDSEPI
-1430 LTYAASTFSWY
+1430 LTDTASPDSWY

-1448 RGSLSIITKP
+1448 RASLSKITKP

-1600 SAIRHLLFIGDDHE
+1600 SAIRHLLFIGGNHE
-1614 TQIEAYVTAVEI
+1614 TQIEAYITAVEI

-1632 PKESRNSQ
+1632 PEESRNSQ
-1640 NCKVLAS
+1640 NCKRLAS

-1655 WALTDRP
+1655 WALTVRP
-1662 LLWNLLFAVCAF
+1662 FMPVGSEYKSRLLWNLLFAVCAF
-1674 FKSRLTHSRFF
+1674 FKIRLTHSRFF
-1685 QISLLKK
+1685 QISLLKT
-1692 LFSEFVIK
+1692 LFGEFVID
-1700 VINIPSFI
+1700 VIDTSSLI
-1708 TDIVSLFSA
+1708 TDIISLFSA
-1717 RFRLRVSQRANP
+1717 RFWLRVSQRAYP

-1744 PLGIRIISS
+1744 PLGIRIIMSCC
-1753 LHVGVV
+1753 
-1759 TLFFRYFIILTLPF
+1759 FIP
-1773 LLPLAMCCGFI
+1773 
-1784 SPKLAIYLFIAF
+1784 PKLAIEAIYLFILF
-1796 AIMSI
+1796 AMIFI
-1801 SFLAYSVIGLFL
+1801 YLLAYSVIELFL

-1836 SILFFERILDAFKA
+1836 SILFFEIILDAFKA

>member
-1 VSRDSSQKRDEF
+1 
-13 WVSLVEFCRK
+13 
-23 PSATNGR
+23 
-30 MLLEEQFREGW
+30 
-41 LYASLAKAQLQ
+41 
-52 PSEIASAVGNF
+52 
-63 GKYLKHRKD
+63 
-72 NPKNYSSEDALDFAC
+72 
-87 HCPLCRGEAGV
+87 
-98 HYIRVFD
+98 
-105 LACNLYAAVYTVR
+105 
-118 QATEHNRDLLHEP
+118 
-131 ITDYFHKAVRFL
+131 
-143 RQGAEKLTSI
+143 
-153 SWKATDPLRDLLHQY
+153 
-168 AARYPDPAM
+168 
-177 NLIDELLHYFLHGQ
+177 
-191 WRPSQRGVAATFPLA
+191 
-206 FQNGGAI
+206 
-213 AKLVLE
+213 
-219 RTDALVSGFY
+219 
-229 PHPKLLLATRW
+229 
-240 DEAFAEQFACA
+240 
-251 WAHHATDRNATLR
+251 
-264 WSLEPYR
+264 
-271 SEGTVWKGVAITGPS
+271 
-286 IGAAVGVALKCI
+286 
-298 ENPNQPP
+298 
-305 PDIDCALT
+305 
-313 GKLEPNGS
+313 
-321 LGNVGGYRGKSTL
+321 
-334 FVKYP
+334 
-339 NLRLIYPCCDAEV
+339 
-352 VQDEIPDYLDRLIPV
+352 
-367 DTLEQALQHA
+367 
-377 IELPDAVRAY
+377 
-387 LEQLI
+387 
-392 EKLDNTPWYYN
+392 
-403 GQQISPQEHFIPS
+403 
-416 RVLVEKLPAVRPEQP
+416 
-431 VREQSRP
+431 
-438 EESDRGFAAH
+438 
-448 IRRMFGRARPR
+448 
-459 STHQQAELQPQETP
+459 
-473 GNPREELQSELY
+473 
-485 DLPHTSHQRLQKLE
+485 
-499 MSWSDFTKRIYE
+499 
-511 DSARVNSEKRK
+511 
-522 ELKRF
+522 
-527 ALIGSPGSGKTF
+527 
-539 STRHLAIKTAQQAL
+539 
-553 QDLNEGKPL
+553 
-562 DEICIPF
+562 
-569 WLPAAKLGETGNL
+569 
-582 RDAIAELLP
+582 
-591 SLPRAWLDNI
+591 
-601 LDNILEKGSFLLVI
+601 
-615 DALDELRVSQQAKFQ
+615 
-630 TCVQRIGVQQGEG
+630 
-643 QQDDGKVGVQ
+643 
-653 QGEDQQEDGKV
+653 
-664 DIQQGDGKKRIVLVT
+664 LVT
-679 CRTMHW
+679 TEG
-685 EERSRWLGWEK
+685 EEADVYEML
-696 LPDAVEL
+696 D
-703 APLELREQRLF
+703 
-714 IEKFFSAEISQAQS
+714 
-728 LQKRLRENYVLQHAC
+728 
-743 RTPLLLTFACLLHG
+743 
-757 ENLLR
+757 
-762 SDLTYAE
+762 
-769 LYAHILRRLIRGT
+769 
-782 WRNLAEPLAASE
+782 
-794 VDEEPAMRQLETI
+794 TI
-807 AWNLFRQSPERNL
+807 AWNLFRQSPEQNA
-820 FTLDEW
+820 FTRRAWLQAASECPQD
-826 RSAESRVSPA
+826 APLSPR
-836 SLDPDELLK
+836 
-845 KLERVGVVV
+845 KLMDALEQLGLVI
-854 FAGYDGR
+854 FAGYSEQR
-861 GDSQWSF
+861 YPQWSF
-868 AHRSILEFLAARCL
+868 AHRSILEFLAARYL
-882 SRQPNWLDEISQH
+882 SSQDNWLDEISQH

-910 GLVENADPL
+910 GLVDNADPL
-919 VERLEQEQDDIFGS
+919 VERLEQEADDIFGS
-933 MLLLQARVVGFGKVS
+933 MLYLQARVVGFGRVS
-948 ETLAQRVAERAVKWY
+948 DAVAQRVAKRAVKWY

-976 LQAIGRHAVQPLCNV
+976 LQAIGRRAVQPLCNV

-1088 SKLGTVEAIEE
+1088 SKLDTVEAIEE

-1106 ANQPWILAEIC
+1106 ANQPWIREDIC
-1117 RILGAVGSHKSVD
+1117 RILGAIGSDKAVD
-1130 ALIDALHNPEAQVRS
+1130 ALIRALNYPEAQVRS
-1145 AACYALGA
+1145 AACHALGA

-1164 RALDDPEVEV
+1164 RALDDPEVGV
-1174 RRGACYAL
+1174 RIEACYAL

-1206 RARIYEALGKTGYAK
+1206 RAEIYKALGKTGYAK
-1221 SIDKLVDRG
+1221 SIDKLVERR

-1247 KLLPLSELDQRRQ
+1247 KLLLLPELDQRRQ

-1284 VLVEIGNPHAAE
+1284 VLVEIGSPHAAE
-1296 VLENILRE
+1296 ALENILRE
-1304 VQRTIRKEVFAVLER
+1304 VQRTIREEVFAALEQ
-1319 GKWTSR
+1319 GEWTSR
-1325 SFRELCR
+1325 SFRELCG

-1418 ELKKINRDSERI
+1418 ELKKINRDSEPI
-1430 LTYAASTFSWY
+1430 LTDAARTFSWY

-1448 RGSLSIITKP
+1448 RESLSKITKP

-1540 CWAAFVA
+1540 CGAAFVA

-1567 RGEPQDEKL
+1567 RDEPQDEKL

-1632 PKESRNSQ
+1632 PEESRNSQ
-1640 NCKVLAS
+1640 NCKMLAS

-1655 WALTDRP
+1655 WALTDRPLMFLQSEDKSP

-1692 LFSEFVIK
+1692 LFSRFVIE
-1700 VINIPSFI
+1700 VINIPSLI
-1708 TDIVSLFSA
+1708 TDVISLFSA
-1717 RFRLRVSQRANP
+1717 RFWLRVSQRAYP

-1759 TLFFRYFIILTLPF
+1759 TLFFQYLIILPIFSLPF
-1773 LLPLAMCCGFI
+1773 LLPSTMCCYFI

-1801 SFLAYSVIGLFL
+1801 SFLAHSVIGLFL

-1836 SILFFERILDAFKA
+1836 YILFFYIILDAFKT

>member
-1 VSRDSSQKRDEF
+1 MDIWQRLEQEPDSPEVYEAALQRLFSEGQLYRALADAALPLERLRCAL
-13 WVSLVEFCRK
+13 SLLK
-23 PSATNGR
+23 D
-30 MLLEEQFREGW
+30 
-41 LYASLAKAQLQ
+41 
-52 PSEIASAVGNF
+52 
-63 GKYLKHRKD
+63 YLRYYGGSVD
-72 NPKNYSSEDALDFAC
+72 PYRTFAC
-87 HCPLCRGEAGV
+87 HCPLCRGTHGEHHLRVLELAESVAWAWRFSVVNDLPVEARLHQAEEHLYRAV
-98 HYIRVFD
+98 QRLCPDAAPIR
-105 LACNLYAAVYTVR
+105 AVSWSS
-118 QATEHNRDLLHEP
+118 EH
-131 ITDYFHKAVRFL
+131 
-143 RQGAEKLTSI
+143 
-153 SWKATDPLRDLLHQY
+153 PLRDLLHQY
-168 AARYPDPAM
+168 AARYPDPAL
-177 NLIDELLHYFLHGQ
+177 NLIDELLHYFQHRQ
-191 WRPSQRGVAATFPLA
+191 WRGVERRLQVSFPLA
-206 FQNGGAI
+206 FQNRGAL
-213 AKLVLE
+213 AKLALG
-219 RTDALVSGFY
+219 RTDAPLPGIY
-229 PHPKLLLATRW
+229 PHPELLLATRW

-251 WAHHATDRNATLR
+251 WQHHAPDKTAALR
-264 WSLEPYR
+264 WELEPYR
-271 SEGTVWKGVAITGPS
+271 SEGRVWDGVPISGPS
-286 IGAAVGVALKCI
+286 VGAAVGVALKCLHALDL
-298 ENPNQPP
+298 PP

-403 GQQISPQEHFIPS
+403 GQQISPREHFIPS

-448 IRRMFGRARPR
+448 IRRMFRRARPR
-459 STHQQAELQPQETP
+459 STHQQTELQPQETP
-473 GNPREELQSELY
+473 GNLREELQSELY

-511 DSARVNSEKRK
+511 DSARVNPEKRK

-539 STRHLAIKTAQQAL
+539 STRHLAIKTALQAL
-553 QDLNEGKPL
+553 QQLNEGKPL

-653 QGEDQQEDGKV
+653 QGEDQQKDGKV

-714 IEKFFSAEISQAQS
+714 IEKFFSAEISQAQF
-728 LQKRLRENYVLQHAC
+728 LQKLLRENYVLQHAC

-794 VDEEPAMRQLETI
+794 VDEEQAMRQLETI

-820 FTLDEW
+820 FTWDEW

-882 SRQPNWLDEISQH
+882 SRQSNWLDEISQH

-1011 EDRRRKTLA
+1011 EEMLSLEYIQYIQENRRRKTLA

-1030 HPAAVDTLRSIL
+1030 HPAAVDTLHSIL
-1042 TSEEDFE
+1042 TSEKGFE

-1067 RALIQEMQNRGF
+1067 HALIQEMLNLGP
-1079 AAYQPTEEW
+1079 AAYWPAEDW

-1106 ANQPWILAEIC
+1106 ANQPWIREEIC
-1117 RILGAVGSHKSVD
+1117 IILQAIGSDKAVD
-1130 ALIDALHNPEAQVRS
+1130 ALIRALNDPEAQVRR

-1153 IGSDKAVDPLI
+1153 IGSDKVVDPLI

-1195 QALDREEDSGV
+1195 QALDREEDSGF

-1221 SIDKLVDRG
+1221 SIDKLVERG
-1230 LREPEDWVYS
+1230 LREPEDGVYS

-1296 VLENILRE
+1296 ALENILRE
-1304 VQRTIRKEVFAVLER
+1304 VQRTIREEVFAALEQ
-1319 GKWTSR
+1319 GEWTSW

-1332 EMKYYNNFSFS
+1332 EMEYHNFS

-1355 RELLATIGSQ
+1355 RGLLATIGSQ

-1418 ELKKINRDSERI
+1418 ELKKINRDSQPI
-1430 LTYAASTFSWY
+1430 LTDAASTFSWY
-1441 KSLVDAT
+1441 GSLVDAT
-1448 RGSLSIITKP
+1448 RESLSKITKP

-1540 CWAAFVA
+1540 CGAAFVA

-1567 RGEPQDEKL
+1567 RDEPQDEKL

-1632 PKESRNSQ
+1632 PEESRNSQ
-1640 NCKVLAS
+1640 NCKMLAS

>member
-1 VSRDSSQKRDEF
+1 VDKARQSVFESERLSADKAASLTVRLRKGALDLYTELALVKSWEVAAPSLGDFRKYLSESQ
-13 WVSLVEFCRK
+13 VQQ
-23 PSATNGR
+23 
-30 MLLEEQFREGW
+30 LLREG
-41 LYASLAKAQLQ
+41 
-52 PSEIASAVGNF
+52 N
-63 GKYLKHRKD
+63 
-72 NPKNYSSEDALDFAC
+72 FAC
-87 HCPLCRGEAGV
+87 YCPLCRGEAGV

-118 QATEHNRDLLHEP
+118 QATEHNRDSLHQSVA
-131 ITDYFHKAVRFL
+131 DYFYEAVQLL
-143 RQGAEKLTSI
+143 RPGAGKLISI
-153 SWKATDPLRDLLHQY
+153 SWTATDPLRDLLR
-168 AARYPDPAM
+168 RYTAQHPDPAL
-177 NLIDELLHYFLHGQ
+177 NLIDELLYYFQHGR
-191 WRPSQRGVAATFPLA
+191 WREPQRKVAATFPLA
-206 FQNGGAI
+206 DDSDDGAI

-219 RTDALVSGFY
+219 RTDALVPGFY

-251 WAHHATDRNATLR
+251 WERHTTDKTAALR
-264 WSLEPYR
+264 WNLERYR
-271 SEGTVWKGVAITGPS
+271 NEGKCWQGKTLGGPS
-286 IGAAVGVALKCI
+286 VGAAVGVALKCI
-298 ENPNQPP
+298 EKPNLPP
-305 PDIDCALT
+305 PDIDRALT

-403 GQQISPQEHFIPS
+403 GQQISPREHFIPL

-511 DSARVNSEKRK
+511 DSARVNPEKRK

-591 SLPRAWLDNI
+591 SLPRAW

-703 APLELREQRLF
+703 APLNPREQRLF
-714 IEKFFSAEISQAQS
+714 IEKFFSAEISQAQF
-728 LQKRLRENYVLQHAC
+728 LKKLLHENYVLQHAC

-757 ENLLR
+757 ENLLL

-782 WRNLAEPLAASE
+782 WRNLAEPLAASA
-794 VDEEPAMRQLETI
+794 VDEERAMCQLETI

-861 GDSQWSF
+861 GDRQWSF

-976 LQAIGRHAVQPLCNV
+976 LQAIGHHAVQPLCNV

-1006 KIPLL
+1006 EILLL

-1030 HPAAVDTLRSIL
+1030 HPAAVDTLHSIL
-1042 TSEEDFE
+1042 TSEKGFE

-1067 RALIQEMQNRGF
+1067 HALIQEMLNLGP
-1079 AAYQPTEEW
+1079 AAYWPAEDW

-1106 ANQPWILAEIC
+1106 ANQPRIRADICIILQAI
-1117 RILGAVGSHKSVD
+1117 GSDKAVD
-1130 ALIDALHNPEAQVRS
+1130 ALIRALNDPEAQVRW
-1145 AACYALGA
+1145 AACHALGA
-1153 IGSDKAVDPLI
+1153 IGSDKVVDPLI

-1206 RARIYEALGKTGYAK
+1206 RAEIYKALGKTGYAK
-1221 SIDKLVDRG
+1221 SIDKLVERG
-1230 LREPEDWVYS
+1230 LREPEDGVYS

-1247 KLLPLSELDQRRQ
+1247 KLLPLSEHDQRRQ

-1277 FRLEAAK
+1277 FRLEAAE

-1296 VLENILRE
+1296 ALENILRE

-1343 FIGENIRICSEA
+1343 FIGENIRICSAA
-1355 RELLATIGSQ
+1355 RGLLATIGSQ

-1418 ELKKINRDSERI
+1418 ELKKINRDSEPI
-1430 LTYAASTFSWY
+1430 LTDAARTFSWY

-1448 RGSLSIITKP
+1448 RESLSKITKP

-1594 RAIGSR
+1594 RAVGSR
-1600 SAIRHLLFIGDDHE
+1600 SAIRYLLFIGGDHE

-1632 PKESRNSQ
+1632 PEESRNSQ
-1640 NCKVLAS
+1640 NCKMLAS

-1655 WALTDRP
+1655 WALTDRPLMFLRSEDKSP

-1692 LFSEFVIK
+1692 LFSRFVIE
-1700 VINIPSFI
+1700 VINIPSLI
-1708 TDIVSLFSA
+1708 TDVISLFSA
-1717 RFRLRVSQRANP
+1717 RFWLRVSQRANP

-1759 TLFFRYFIILTLPF
+1759 TLFFQYFIILPIFLLPF
-1773 LLPLAMCCGFI
+1773 LLPLAMCCYFI
-1784 SPKLAIYLFIAF
+1784 SPKLAIYLFVAF

-1823 VRLSLPLLIVYIL
+1823 VRLSLPLLIVYVL

>member
-1 VSRDSSQKRDEF
+1 
-13 WVSLVEFCRK
+13 
-23 PSATNGR
+23 
-30 MLLEEQFREGW
+30 
-41 LYASLAKAQLQ
+41 
-52 PSEIASAVGNF
+52 
-63 GKYLKHRKD
+63 
-72 NPKNYSSEDALDFAC
+72 
-87 HCPLCRGEAGV
+87 
-98 HYIRVFD
+98 
-105 LACNLYAAVYTVR
+105 
-118 QATEHNRDLLHEP
+118 
-131 ITDYFHKAVRFL
+131 
-143 RQGAEKLTSI
+143 
-153 SWKATDPLRDLLHQY
+153 
-168 AARYPDPAM
+168 
-177 NLIDELLHYFLHGQ
+177 
-191 WRPSQRGVAATFPLA
+191 
-206 FQNGGAI
+206 
-213 AKLVLE
+213 
-219 RTDALVSGFY
+219 
-229 PHPKLLLATRW
+229 
-240 DEAFAEQFACA
+240 
-251 WAHHATDRNATLR
+251 
-264 WSLEPYR
+264 
-271 SEGTVWKGVAITGPS
+271 
-286 IGAAVGVALKCI
+286 
-298 ENPNQPP
+298 
-305 PDIDCALT
+305 
-313 GKLEPNGS
+313 
-321 LGNVGGYRGKSTL
+321 
-334 FVKYP
+334 
-339 NLRLIYPCCDAEV
+339 
-352 VQDEIPDYLDRLIPV
+352 
-367 DTLEQALQHA
+367 
-377 IELPDAVRAY
+377 
-387 LEQLI
+387 
-392 EKLDNTPWYYN
+392 
-403 GQQISPQEHFIPS
+403 
-416 RVLVEKLPAVRPEQP
+416 
-431 VREQSRP
+431 
-438 EESDRGFAAH
+438 
-448 IRRMFGRARPR
+448 
-459 STHQQAELQPQETP
+459 
-473 GNPREELQSELY
+473 
-485 DLPHTSHQRLQKLE
+485 
-499 MSWSDFTKRIYE
+499 
-511 DSARVNSEKRK
+511 
-522 ELKRF
+522 
-527 ALIGSPGSGKTF
+527 
-539 STRHLAIKTAQQAL
+539 
-553 QDLNEGKPL
+553 
-562 DEICIPF
+562 
-569 WLPAAKLGETGNL
+569 
-582 RDAIAELLP
+582 
-591 SLPRAWLDNI
+591 
-601 LDNILEKGSFLLVI
+601 
-615 DALDELRVSQQAKFQ
+615 
-630 TCVQRIGVQQGEG
+630 
-643 QQDDGKVGVQ
+643 
-653 QGEDQQEDGKV
+653 
-664 DIQQGDGKKRIVLVT
+664 VT
-679 CRTMHW
+679 T
-685 EERSRWLGWEK
+685 
-696 LPDAVEL
+696 
-703 APLELREQRLF
+703 
-714 IEKFFSAEISQAQS
+714 
-728 LQKRLRENYVLQHAC
+728 
-743 RTPLLLTFACLLHG
+743 
-757 ENLLR
+757 
-762 SDLTYAE
+762 
-769 LYAHILRRLIRGT
+769 
-782 WRNLAEPLAASE
+782 
-794 VDEEPAMRQLETI
+794 
-807 AWNLFRQSPERNL
+807 
-820 FTLDEW
+820 
-826 RSAESRVSPA
+826 
-836 SLDPDELLK
+836 
-845 KLERVGVVV
+845 
-854 FAGYDGR
+854 
-861 GDSQWSF
+861 
-868 AHRSILEFLAARCL
+868 
-882 SRQPNWLDEISQH
+882 
-895 FWFQPEWVEVLTFLA
+895 
-910 GLVENADPL
+910 
-919 VERLEQEQDDIFGS
+919 
-933 MLLLQARVVGFGKVS
+933 
-948 ETLAQRVAERAVKWY
+948 
-963 LRARVPNQFTLPI
+963 
-976 LQAIGRHAVQPLCNV
+976 
-991 IEQANHAPR
+991 
-1000 MVRILQ
+1000 
-1006 KIPLL
+1006 
-1011 EDRRRKTLA
+1011 
-1020 AACEA
+1020 
-1025 LEVIG
+1025 
-1030 HPAAVDTLRSIL
+1030 
-1042 TSEEDFE
+1042 
-1049 IVRQAIRALC
+1049 
-1059 AIGDRSAV
+1059 
-1067 RALIQEMQNRGF
+1067 
-1079 AAYQPTEEW
+1079 
-1088 SKLGTVEAIEE
+1088 EAIEE

-1106 ANQPWILAEIC
+1106 ANQPWIREDIC
-1117 RILGAVGSHKSVD
+1117 SILGAIGSDKAVD
-1130 ALIDALHNPEAQVRS
+1130 PLIRALNNPEAQVRS
-1145 AACYALGA
+1145 AACHALGA

-1164 RALDDPEVEV
+1164 RALDDPEVGV
-1174 RRGACYAL
+1174 RIEACYAL

-1195 QALDREEDSGV
+1195 QALDSERNSSV
-1206 RARIYEALGKTGYAK
+1206 RTKIYEALGEMGCAK
-1221 SIDKLVDRG
+1221 SIDKLVERG
-1230 LREPEDWVYS
+1230 LREPEVWVYS
-1240 EACKALG
+1240 KACKALG
-1247 KLLPLSELDQRRQ
+1247 KLLLLSEHDQRRQ

-1284 VLVEIGNPHAAE
+1284 VLVEIGSPHAAE
-1296 VLENILRE
+1296 ALENILRE
-1304 VQRTIRKEVFAVLER
+1304 VQRTIREEVFAVLER
-1319 GKWTSR
+1319 GDWPVW
-1325 SFRELCR
+1325 
-1332 EMKYYNNFSFS
+1332 SFS
-1343 FIGENIRICSEA
+1343 ILCDRLEFVAFEDRTIHREA
-1355 RELLATIGSQ
+1355 CALLAKIGSQ

-1430 LTYAASTFSWY
+1430 LTYAASPDSWY

-1640 NCKVLAS
+1640 NCKFLAS

>member
-1 VSRDSSQKRDEF
+1 VDKARQSVFESEPLLYTELALVKSWE
-13 WVSLVEFCRK
+13 VAAPSLGDFRK
-23 PSATNGR
+23 YLSESEGQQ
-30 MLLEEQFREGW
+30 LLREG
-41 LYASLAKAQLQ
+41 
-52 PSEIASAVGNF
+52 N
-63 GKYLKHRKD
+63 
-72 NPKNYSSEDALDFAC
+72 FAC
-87 HCPLCRGEAGV
+87 YCPLCRGEAGV

-118 QATEHNRDLLHEP
+118 QATEHNRDLLHQSVA
-131 ITDYFHKAVRFL
+131 DYFYEAVQLL

-153 SWKATDPLRDLLHQY
+153 SWQATDPLRDLLHQY
-168 AARYPDPAM
+168 ASRYPDPAL
-177 NLIDELLHYFLHGQ
+177 NLIDELLYYFQHGR
-191 WRPSQRGVAATFPLA
+191 WREPQRKVAATFPLA

-213 AKLVLE
+213 AKLALE
-219 RTDALVSGFY
+219 QTDALVPGFY
-229 PHPKLLLATRW
+229 PHPELLLATRW
-240 DEAFAEQFACA
+240 NQEFAEQFACA
-251 WAHHATDRNATLR
+251 WQHHAPDKTAALR
-264 WSLEPYR
+264 WELEPYR
-271 SEGTVWKGVAITGPS
+271 SEGRVWDGVPISGPS
-286 IGAAVGVALKCI
+286 VGAAVGVALKCI
-298 ENPNQPP
+298 EDPNLPP
-305 PDIDCALT
+305 PHIDCALT

-321 LGNVGGYRGKSTL
+321 LGSVGGYLQKTL
-334 FVKYP
+334 PFDRYSALHLVIP
-339 NLRLIYPCCDAEV
+339 HCDSLEVREDLPDWSARLIAAQSVNEALEHAIQLPRAV
-352 VQDEIPDYLDRLIPV
+352 RTYLERLIA
-367 DTLEQALQHA
+367 TLDD
-377 IELPDAVRAY
+377 IPLPLY
-387 LEQLI
+387 H
-392 EKLDNTPWYYN
+392 N
-403 GQQISPQEHFIPS
+403 GQKLTNQQLFTPL
-416 RVLVEKLPAVRPEQP
+416 RVLVQKPPLERSQ
-431 VREQSRP
+431 RTTSEQSR
-438 EESDRGFAAH
+438 ESESRRGFRGFLDRYFR
-448 IRRMFGRARPR
+448 IRTPSATYQRIEP
-459 STHQQAELQPQETP
+459 QPQEASGDP
-473 GNPREELQSELY
+473 FEELRSEFY
-485 DLPHTSHQRLQKLE
+485 DSPYTLLRRQQQEE
-499 MSWSDFTKRIYE
+499 MLWRDFTKNILSE
-511 DSARVNSEKRK
+511 AQSHSEESASRGH
-522 ELKRF
+522 KRF
-527 ALIGSPGSGKTF
+527 ALIGPPGSGKTF
-539 STRHLAIKTAQQAL
+539 GTRHLAITVAQNAL
-553 QDLNEGKPL
+553 QQLNKGQPL
-562 DEICIPF
+562 DEIRIPF
-569 WLPAAKLGETGNL
+569 WLPANKLGETGDL
-582 RDAIAELLP
+582 KTAITQELSEVPLP
-591 SLPRAWLDNI
+591 WLERV
-601 LDNILEKGSFLLVI
+601 LQKGLFLLVI
-615 DALDELRVSQQAKFQ
+615 DALDELPEHLQKSFRK
-630 TCVQRIGVQQGEG
+630 CVQQLDATAGV
-643 QQDDGKVGVQ
+643 
-653 QGEDQQEDGKV
+653 
-664 DIQQGDGKKRIVLVT
+664 VLVT

-685 EERSRWLGWEK
+685 EKRSRWLGWEK
-696 LPDAVEL
+696 VPDAVEL

-714 IEKFFSAEISQAQS
+714 IEKFFSAEISQAQF
-728 LQKRLRENYVLQHAC
+728 LRKLLRENYVLQHAC

-769 LYAHILRRLIRGT
+769 LYAHILRRLIHGT
-782 WRNLAEPLAASE
+782 WRNLAEPLAASA
-794 VDEEPAMRQLETI
+794 VDEEQAMRQLETI

-826 RSAESRVSPA
+826 RSAGSRVSPA
-836 SLDPDELLK
+836 SLDPAELLK

-1011 EDRRRKTLA
+1011 EEMLSLQYIQYIQEDRRRETLA
-1020 AACEA
+1020 AACKA

-1042 TSEEDFE
+1042 TSEKGF
-1049 IVRQAIRALC
+1049 IARQAIRALC

-1088 SKLGTVEAIEE
+1088 IKLDTVEAIEE

-1106 ANQPWILAEIC
+1106 ADQPRIRADIC
-1117 RILGAVGSHKSVD
+1117 RILGAIGSDKAVD
-1130 ALIDALHNPEAQVRS
+1130 ALIRALNNPEAQVRS
-1145 AACYALGA
+1145 AACHALGA

-1164 RALDDPEVEV
+1164 RALDDPEVGV
-1174 RRGACYAL
+1174 RIEACYAL

-1221 SIDKLVDRG
+1221 SIDKLVERG
-1230 LREPEDWVYS
+1230 LREPEDGVYS

-1247 KLLPLSELDQRRQ
+1247 KLLPLSEHDQRRQ

-1284 VLVEIGNPHAAE
+1284 VLVEIGSPHAAE
-1296 VLENILRE
+1296 ALENILRE
-1304 VQRTIRKEVFAVLER
+1304 VQRTIREEVFAALEQ
-1319 GKWTSR
+1319 GEWTSW
-1325 SFRELCR
+1325 SFRELCG
-1332 EMKYYNNFSFS
+1332 EMEYYNNFSFS
-1343 FIGENIRICSEA
+1343 FIGENIRICSAA

-1402 QAIQEEDKRIR
+1402 QAIQEKDERIR

-1418 ELKKINRDSERI
+1418 ELKKINRDSEPI
-1430 LTYAASTFSWY
+1430 LTDAARTFSWY

-1448 RGSLSIITKP
+1448 RESLSKITKP

-1540 CWAAFVA
+1540 CGAAFVA

-1567 RGEPQDEKL
+1567 RDEPQDEKL

-1582 CAQYQISALERL
+1582 CAQCQISALERL

-1632 PKESRNSQ
+1632 PEESRNSQ
-1640 NCKVLAS
+1640 NCKMLAS

-1655 WALTDRP
+1655 WALTDRS

-1685 QISLLKK
+1685 RISLLKI
-1692 LFSEFVIK
+1692 LFIRSVIE
-1700 VINIPSFI
+1700 VINIPSLI
-1708 TDIVSLFSA
+1708 TDVISLFSA
-1717 RFRLRVSQRANP
+1717 RFWLRVSQRAYP

-1744 PLGIRIISS
+1744 PLGIRIIST

-1759 TLFFRYFIILTLPF
+1759 ILLFQYLIYLILSIF
-1773 LLPLAMCCGFI
+1773 LLPLAMSCCFI
-1784 SPKLAIYLFIAF
+1784 PPKF
-1796 AIMSI
+1796 AIFFFIYFAMTFI
-1801 SFLAYSVIGLFL
+1801 FFLAYSAIGLFL

-1836 SILFFERILDAFKA
+1836 SISFLVRILDAFNA